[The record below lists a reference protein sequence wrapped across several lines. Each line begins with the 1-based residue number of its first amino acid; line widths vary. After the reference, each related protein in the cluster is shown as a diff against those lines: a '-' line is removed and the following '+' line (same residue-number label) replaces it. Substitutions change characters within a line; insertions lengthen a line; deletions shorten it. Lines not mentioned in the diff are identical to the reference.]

1 MQTTT
6 QNTQRKAPQ
15 SLPCQ
20 VNIYDQSLGHC
31 RDVAEMIGAARELL
45 LSSEETADNYALLAK
60 ACQGTRSLFLYVD
73 RDNYEFVMKFPGG
86 QKRIAGGNLAN
97 ELKHLSV
104 QGLRQMMSRYL
115 EAGAPIKIN
124 KGQSRQASR
133 NVGKENIIRT
143 A

>member
-6 QNTQRKAPQ
+6 ENTQRKAPQ

-20 VNIYDQSLGHC
+20 VNIYDQGLGSC

-45 LSSEETADNYALLAK
+45 LGSEETADNYALLAK
-60 ACQGTRSLFLYVD
+60 AYQGNRSLLLYVD
-73 RDNYEFVMKFPGG
+73 RDSYEFVAKFPGG
-86 QKRIAGGNLAN
+86 QKHVAGGNLAN
-97 ELKHLSV
+97 ELKHLSA

-115 EAGAPIKIN
+115 EAGVPIKIN
-124 KGQSRQASR
+124 KAQPRRTPRPRKDGTQ
-133 NVGKENIIRT
+133 IRS